1 MWWRWYSWANPIAWS
16 LYGLAASQYGDVK
29 QNIETSDGSQK
40 TVEDFLRNYFGFK
53 HDFLGVVAFVNV
65 AFPIVFALVFAIAI
79 KMFNFQR
86 R

>member
-1 MWWRWYSWANPIAWS
+1 V
-16 LYGLAASQYGDVK
+16 ASQYGDLK
-29 QNIETSDGSQK
+29 QNIECNDGSQ

-53 HDFLGVVAFVNV
+53 HDFLGVVALVNV
-65 AFPIVFALVFAIAI
+65 AFPIAFALVFAISI